1 MLDRRKASIMR
12 AVVRDYVRTGH
23 PVGSQVLRDRH
34 RLKVSAATIRN
45 EMMALEE
52 LGFLTQPHTSAGRIP
67 TDRGYR
73 WFVDNWPE
81 SAWPMLPAKQRASI
95 DDLLGSSYRGLDEA
109 LEETSHV
116 LSDLA
121 EATAVVVAPPSRK
134 NRLRRMELLPRDD
147 GKATLLLIA
156 DTGVVEQ
163 GLVDLPEGKDLA
175 QLAQK
180 LSETLDGVAFEDL
193 ASTLAKTPGD
203 RTRAAVAK
211 EIERIATASGSDDRI
226 FRGGTSKIL
235 SPEKFPDISA
245 AHEVVEALEHASVV
259 ASLADAAKESSSVL
273 VFIGR
278 EVPVRQMRS
287 CAVVFSVYGVGSER
301 QGTLGVVGPTRMDYP
316 HTISA
321 VEAVARSLGE
331 LLNSLSV

>member
-1 MLDRRKASIMR
+1 MR
-12 AVVRDYVRTGH
+12 AIVRDYVRSGH
-23 PVGSQVLRDRH
+23 PVASGVLRDRH

-45 EMMALEE
+45 DMMALEE
-52 LGFLTQPHTSAGRIP
+52 LGFITQPHTSAGRVP

-73 WFVDNWPE
+73 WFVDNWPD
-81 SAWPMLPAKQRASI
+81 AGWPALPAKQKQTI
-95 DDLLGSSYRGLDEA
+95 DDLLGSRYRGLDEA
-109 LEETSHV
+109 LESTSTV

-121 EATAVVVAPPSRK
+121 EATAVVIAPPSRK

-163 GLVDLPEGKDLA
+163 GVVDLPDVKDDAGLGDLA
-175 QLAQK
+175 K
-180 LSETLDGVAFEDL
+180 TLSGVLDGIAFEDL
-193 ASTLAKTPGD
+193 ASTLAKTTRD
-203 RTRAAVAK
+203 RTKTAVAK
-211 EIERIATASGSDDRI
+211 EIERIIAASSSDDRI

-259 ASLADAAKESSSVL
+259 ASLASAAKESASVL
-273 VFIGR
+273 VYIGR

-287 CAVVFSVYGVGSER
+287 CAVVFSVYGVGTKR
-301 QGTLGVVGPTRMDYP
+301 QGTLGVIGPTRMDYP

-331 LLNSLSV
+331 LLDSLSV